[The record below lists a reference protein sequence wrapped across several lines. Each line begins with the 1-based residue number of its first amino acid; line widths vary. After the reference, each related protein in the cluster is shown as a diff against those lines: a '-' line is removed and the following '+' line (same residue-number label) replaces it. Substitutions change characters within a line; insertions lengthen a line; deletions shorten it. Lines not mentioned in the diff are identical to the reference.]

1 MLDKKLYFVNNPI
14 VIDLPVTNNTV
25 SFSISVTNMGTG
37 KILRTKLYANPNIS
51 TLQYDLSP
59 IISALFKPT
68 DANFANGV
76 GAGVVIKNQI
86 IDVSINIISNTN
98 NGITRA
104 PKNYRIKALRG
115 GEFNT
120 DINIGFNEDI
130 NLNLT
135 YNIPIW
141 EGFPLVASAT
151 RNLSS
156 VNMLTRVPNYKN
168 MPTKSCNGLYVMFQN
183 IKGGYS
189 AWLFSDYSIKT
200 KTSNTDVIGLNYD
213 IGNRKSK
220 YKTIGVDASF
230 EIDVFDRVDKEYY
243 PYLFSLM
250 ASPDIWIYNLNNPAS
265 GLDSNKWE
273 QVINT
278 GQSSNIKIEDH
289 VTDFSIKLE
298 YLSSINTKKTW

>member
-1 MLDKKLYFVNNPI
+1 MI
-14 VIDLPVTNNTV
+14 
-25 SFSISVTNMGTG
+25 
-37 KILRTKLYANPNIS
+37 A
-51 TLQYDLSP
+51 
-59 IISALFKPT
+59 ALFKPT
-68 DANFANGV
+68 DANFANVV
-76 GAGVVIKNQI
+76 GACLVIKNQI
-86 IDVSINIISNTN
+86 IDVSINVITNTN

-104 PKNYRIKALRG
+104 PKNYRIIALRG
-115 GEFNT
+115 GDLST
-120 DINIGFNEDI
+120 DIKIGFNEDM
-130 NLNLT
+130 NVNLT
-135 YNIPIW
+135 YYIPKY
-141 EGFPLVASAT
+141 EGFRLVAST
-151 RNLSS
+151 SRKLRSD
-156 VNMLTRVPNYKN
+156 NMLTRVHNYKN

>member
-1 MLDKKLYFVNNPI
+1 MLDKKLYFANNPI
-14 VIDLPVTNNTV
+14 VVDIPISGNARAI
-25 SFSISVTNMGTG
+25 SISVTNMDSG
-37 KILRTKLYANPNIS
+37 KNLKTKLYVGADAES
-51 TLQYDLSP
+51 LQYDLSP
-59 IISALFKPT
+59 IISSLFNPT
-68 DANFANGV
+68 AANFNNGV
-76 GAGVVIKNQI
+76 AGTAIRSQI
-86 IDVSINIISNTN
+86 IDVSILIFLLFPDKVQLPTM
-98 NGITRA
+98 
-104 PKNYRIKALRG
+104 YRIKALRG
-115 GEFNT
+115 GEFST

-130 NLNLT
+130 HLSLT
-135 YNIPIW
+135 DKTPIW

-200 KTSNTDVIGLNYD
+200 KTSNTDVIGLNFD
-213 IGNRKSK
+213 MGNRKSK
-220 YKTIGVDASF
+220 YKTTGVDASF

-250 ASPDIWIYNLNNPAS
+250 ASPDIWIYNLNNPAT

>member
-1 MLDKKLYFVNNPI
+1 MLDKKLYFANNPI
-14 VIDLPVTNNTV
+14 VVDIPISGNARAI
-25 SFSISVTNMGTG
+25 SISVTNMDSG
-37 KILRTKLYANPNIS
+37 KNLKTKLYVGADAES
-51 TLQYDLSP
+51 LQYDLSP
-59 IISALFKPT
+59 IISSLFNPT
-68 DANFANGV
+68 AANFNNGV
-76 GAGVVIKNQI
+76 AGTAIRSQI
-86 IDVSINIISNTN
+86 IDVSILIFLLFPDKAQLPTM
-98 NGITRA
+98 
-104 PKNYRIKALRG
+104 YRIKALRG
-115 GEFNT
+115 GEFST

-130 NLNLT
+130 HLSLT
-135 YNIPIW
+135 DKTPIW

-213 IGNRKSK
+213 MGNRKAK
-220 YKTIGVDASF
+220 YKTTGVDASF

-250 ASPDIWIYNLNNPAS
+250 ASPDVWIYNLNNPAT